1 MLAFVLIVQT
11 CWIVFTFLYW
21 FNFQIRNH
29 FKAVVT
35 SFFFYY
41 YFSIQWTLL
50 WLGLPSWRLDAA
62 LHLSADMLSL
72 QFWLIHRL
80 LLWAVAALPD
90 PSHGFSRHV
99 LVIRQPLPFP
109 QHPLAKGP
117 VMWSVIWG
125 QKWCMHQAEVK
136 KCGLCR
142 ILLAHYLLHRLVQG
156 LKKLLRFWKNKG
168 IRWICNKKKPCC
180 FSRFPFKF
188 GYKCDVCCDI
198 SVKLFS
204 RRGASSTCLRGALCS
219 DNNCLR
225 TSWLTIGLDIQ

>member
-168 IRWICNKKKPCC
+168 IRWICKKPVALAD
-180 FSRFPFKF
+180 FHSSLVTNVMFVVTFQWNLFQDEARLQHVYGVRFAAITT
-188 GYKCDVCCDI
+188 V
-198 SVKLFS
+198 LE
-204 RRGASSTCLRGALCS
+204 L
-219 DNNCLR
+219 
-225 TSWLTIGLDIQ
+225 LDSQ